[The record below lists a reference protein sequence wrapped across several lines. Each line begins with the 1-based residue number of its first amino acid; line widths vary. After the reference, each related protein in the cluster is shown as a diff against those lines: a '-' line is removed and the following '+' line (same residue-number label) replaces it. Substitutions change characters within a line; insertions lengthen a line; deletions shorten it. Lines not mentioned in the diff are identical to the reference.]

1 MTTMQ
6 VAGPDQV
13 HRSSGRAIPLLLLG
27 GLCGLAWA
35 AGLRGFMA
43 QVAGSESNVDWVET
57 FSWILVPGVLVGML
71 LGWAEHLRTSGGGR
85 GWRWLA
91 LSPLLFAAIL
101 FSRPLDLVSIFE
113 DGVGGGAIGVPLL
126 GMAGGYA
133 LSGRGPLWARIASGV
148 VALSIIP
155 IWALTVTSFAGPGLA
170 LDTPRGAW
178 VALYYYS
185 FMAILMLACAIPHRA
200 VSHP

>member
-1 MTTMQ
+1 
-6 VAGPDQV
+6 
-13 HRSSGRAIPLLLLG
+13 
-27 GLCGLAWA
+27 
-35 AGLRGFMA
+35 
-43 QVAGSESNVDWVET
+43 
-57 FSWILVPGVLVGML
+57 ML

-155 IWALTVTSFAGPGLA
+155 ILRRSWPGTRHAAGRMGCLVLLLVHGHTHARLRHPASSGVSPMTQLRPGERVVRSVLC
-170 LDTPRGAW
+170 R
-178 VALYYYS
+178 
-185 FMAILMLACAIPHRA
+185 
-200 VSHP
+200 